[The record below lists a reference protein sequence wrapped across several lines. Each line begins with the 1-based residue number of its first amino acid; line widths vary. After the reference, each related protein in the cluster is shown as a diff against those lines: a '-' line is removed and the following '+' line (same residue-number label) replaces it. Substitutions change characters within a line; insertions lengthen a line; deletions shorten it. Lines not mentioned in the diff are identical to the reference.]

1 MSNSN
6 DKKVTAIEKYKK
18 GRPEVK
24 DVNKRNKLI
33 KVFVTQE
40 EKQWF
45 IEHQEKSGYKQLS
58 RFVYETISDCV
69 KTGRFSYEVPTN
81 VNKDLQRSI
90 RGIANNINQAIA
102 VTHST
107 GNLNH
112 LNAFRAELKDALQ
125 ELNEVR
131 KEIKDYKQTTQISHP
146 DQLSII
152 EHLLSRAA

>member
-6 DKKVTAIEKYKK
+6 VEAIEKYKK

-24 DVNKRNKLI
+24 DQNKRNKLI
-33 KVFVTQE
+33 KVYVTQE
-40 EKQWF
+40 EKEWF
-45 IEHQEKSGYKQLS
+45 IEHQEKAGYKQLS
-58 RFVYETISDCV
+58 RFVYEKMSECV
-69 KTGRFSYEVPTN
+69 KTGHFSYEVPTE
-81 VNKDLQRSI
+81 VNKELQSSI

-112 LNAFRAELKDALQ
+112 LNAFRAELKDALE
-125 ELNEVR
+125 ELNKVQ
-131 KEIKDYKQTTQISHP
+131 KEIENYKQSSQICHP

>member
-6 DKKVTAIEKYKK
+6 AETIEKYKK

-24 DVNKRNKLI
+24 DQNKRNKLI
-33 KVFVTQE
+33 KVYVTQE
-40 EKQWF
+40 EKEWF
-45 IEHQEKSGYKQLS
+45 IKHQEKAGYKQLS
-58 RFVYETISDCV
+58 RFVYETITGCV

-81 VNKDLQRSI
+81 INKDLQRSI
-90 RGIANNINQAIA
+90 MGIANNINQAIA
-102 VTHST
+102 LTHST

-112 LNAFRAELKDALQ
+112 LNAFRAELKDALA

-131 KEIKDYKQTTQISHP
+131 KEIESHKQSTQICHP
-146 DQLSII
+146 DQLVII